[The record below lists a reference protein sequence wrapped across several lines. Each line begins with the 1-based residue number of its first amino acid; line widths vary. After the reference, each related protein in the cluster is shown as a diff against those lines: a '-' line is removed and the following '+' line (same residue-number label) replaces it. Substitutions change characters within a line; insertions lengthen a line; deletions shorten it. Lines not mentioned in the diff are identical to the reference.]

1 MYVSF
6 GFLPFLPLRVVLCW
20 QIFLQ
25 GMGFLSPSSSFS
37 QGSALSVLFC
47 PPAHCPVSLA
57 SVELSA
63 TVFPLTVTVGSSTFD
78 FRRDREGVCHL
89 LAHSEG
95 MSDMRK
101 SSVPIPATQVNAQG
115 PDEIKSTPPDS
126 PTAGSQ
132 NRSEGS
138 EPPPKRSY
146 ALVPLSGQEGAPRVA
161 DKANFSL
168 VKFAHSAYSTPR
180 ESPCSSPGG
189 RGPAPPA

>member
-78 FRRDREGVCHL
+78 FRRHCEGVCHL
-89 LAHSEG
+89 LAHSKG
-95 MSDMRK
+95 MSEMHN
-101 SSVPIPATQVNAQG
+101 SSVSIPTTQVNAQ
-115 PDEIKSTPPDS
+115 EISPPDS
-126 PTAGSQ
+126 PTVGSQ
-132 NRSEGS
+132 NGSEGS

-146 ALVPLSGQEGAPRVA
+146 ALVPLSGPEGAPRVA
-161 DKANFSL
+161 DKANVSL

-180 ESPCSSPGG
+180 ESPCSSPG
-189 RGPAPPA
+189 RSPRMVA